1 MAVRKMNEVHDGVT
15 CAVAATSDLIGSKW
29 TALIVHDL
37 SEGPRRFTELEHACP
52 GISPRTLSERL
63 HMLEQQGIVERQSYP
78 ESPPRVEYELT
89 GKGNALLPIIEAMRG
104 FGHDWLIDD
113 HDHEHVHRE
122 RPVRAARS
130 ASARAARAERATVP
144 RLTAQSVLGRLVA
157 IMVSAANP
165 ILVPAFGHVRGDHFH
180 APPLGGRCCSRGPGR
195 RRRRPHNGRGA
206 SPTESEAEL
215 ALSQPTGARKGVEND
230 REQIEKGRAMT
241 RMLGSDAILRSLEAE
256 GVEVMFGIPGGAILP
271 TYDAIARGTTV
282 RHVLARH
289 EQGAGHM
296 AEGYARASGK
306 VGVAIATSGPG
317 ATNLVTAIADAWMDS
332 TPLVC
337 ITGQVRSNLI
347 GTDAFQE
354 TDATGITMPIVK
366 HSWLVQDVRELP
378 QAIKNAFHVARTGRP
393 GPVLVDIAKD
403 AQEAELDFSYPT
415 EVDLP
420 GWRPPSKVHER
431 QVREAAKAIA
441 EAKQP
446 IVYAG
451 GGVLNADASAEL
463 LALVEAA
470 RLPAVVTLMGKGC
483 LPDSHPLNY
492 GAPGMHGSK
501 YANWALNKSDLI
513 IAVGVRF
520 DDRVTGKVSAFAPG
534 AKVIHFDIDAAE
546 VGKIREA
553 DIPVV
558 GPLKLALSQLTRD
571 VKSLEAEKHTDRTA
585 VARAAR
591 GVARAL
597 PVQVPQGRGR
607 AEAADGDRA
616 APRPHRQARRRR
628 HLDDRRRPAPDVGDA
643 VPRSARSRA
652 RSSPRAASG
661 RWATACPAAVGAKAA
676 RPDATVVCIDGDG
689 CFQMTCQEL
698 ATAALER
705 LPIVVVII
713 NNGWLGMVRQWQELF
728 YAERY
733 AETHLTKQVPD
744 YAQLAEA
751 LGCAGFMVDNEDD
764 LDATL
769 EAALDCGRTAVV
781 DARVDPN
788 ENCYPMVP
796 AGAASVDIIE
806 LPDER
811 RDAPRGSWDEPAHGL
826 RRAREQAGR
835 AGARLADVRAAR
847 LQHPEPRGR
856 ARPSGPTSRG

>member
-1 MAVRKMNEVHDGVT
+1 
-15 CAVAATSDLIGSKW
+15 
-29 TALIVHDL
+29 
-37 SEGPRRFTELEHACP
+37 
-52 GISPRTLSERL
+52 
-63 HMLEQQGIVERQSYP
+63 
-78 ESPPRVEYELT
+78 
-89 GKGNALLPIIEAMRG
+89 
-104 FGHDWLIDD
+104 
-113 HDHEHVHRE
+113 
-122 RPVRAARS
+122 
-130 ASARAARAERATVP
+130 
-144 RLTAQSVLGRLVA
+144 
-157 IMVSAANP
+157 
-165 ILVPAFGHVRGDHFH
+165 
-180 APPLGGRCCSRGPGR
+180 
-195 RRRRPHNGRGA
+195 
-206 SPTESEAEL
+206 
-215 ALSQPTGARKGVEND
+215 
-230 REQIEKGRAMT
+230 MT

-256 GVEVMFGIPGGAILP
+256 GVDVMFGIPGGAILP

-306 VGVAIATSGPG
+306 VGVAMATSGPG

-332 TPLVC
+332 TPIVC

-366 HSWLVQDVRELP
+366 HSWLVLDARELP

-403 AQEAELDFSYPT
+403 AQEAEIDFSYPT
-415 EVDLP
+415 DVDLP
-420 GWRPPSKVHER
+420 GWRPPGKVHER
-431 QVREAAKAIA
+431 QVREAAKAIV

-446 IVYAG
+446 IIYAG

-463 LALVEAA
+463 LALVETA
-470 RLPAVVTLMGKGC
+470 RLPSVVTLMGKGC

-571 VKSLEAEKHTDRTA
+571 VKALEADKRTDRTPWHA
-585 VARAAR
+585 QLEEW
-591 GVARAL
+591 RAL
-597 PVQVPQGRGR
+597 YPYKYRK
-607 AEAADGDRA
+607 ADGILKPQTVLERLRDLTGEREGDFVWTTGVGQHQMWA
-616 APRPHRQARRRR
+616 MQYLQCEKPRTFIT
-628 HLDDRRRPAPDVGDA
+628 
-643 VPRSARSRA
+643 
-652 RSSPRAASG
+652 SG
-661 RWATACPAAVGAKAA
+661 GLGTMGYGLPAAVGAKAA
-676 RPDATVVCIDGDG
+676 RPDATVICVDGDG
-689 CFQMTCQEL
+689 CFQMTNQEL

-751 LGCAGFMVDNEDD
+751 LGAAGFMVDNEDD
-764 LDATL
+764 LDSTI
-769 EAALDCGRTAVV
+769 EAALDCGRTAVI
-781 DARVDPN
+781 DARVDPD

-796 AGAASVDIIE
+796 AGAASVDTIE
-806 LPDER
+806 LPDE
-811 RDAPRGSWDEPAHGL
+811 DAAQERIMG
-826 RRAREQAGR
+826 
-835 AGARLADVRAAR
+835 
-847 LQHPEPRGR
+847 
-856 ARPSGPTSRG
+856 